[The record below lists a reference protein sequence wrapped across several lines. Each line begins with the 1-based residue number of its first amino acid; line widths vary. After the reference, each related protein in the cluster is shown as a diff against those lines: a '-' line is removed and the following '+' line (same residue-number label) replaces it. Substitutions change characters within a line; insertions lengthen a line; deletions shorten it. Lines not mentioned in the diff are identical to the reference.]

1 MFDYFKHRRLQ
12 NNDKSEKPKKD
23 KVFIFTLVFLA
34 GFIVM
39 SLVTGIHSGTFREMD
54 FGFRFHFSDGAA
66 LTALIIAYLIFRIKR
81 GRNNGG

>member
-1 MFDYFKHRRLQ
+1 MFDYFKHRRIQ
-12 NNDKSEKPKKD
+12 DSDKSEKPKKD
-23 KVFIFTLVFLA
+23 KVFIFTLIFLA

-66 LTALIIAYLIFRIKR
+66 LIALIIAYLIYRIKR
-81 GRNNGG
+81 GRNNGE

>member
-23 KVFIFTLVFLA
+23 KVFIFTLIFLA